1 MHVYLYEFGGHSKLT
16 KYLVVVKGGGMG
28 GDRDWKKDDK
38 SGIDAVDKAGNF
50 VQVVSA
56 CFFLFFFFFVFC
68 TWLVCM
74 YKTTETS

>member
-1 MHVYLYEFGGHSKLT
+1 
-16 KYLVVVKGGGMG
+16 MG